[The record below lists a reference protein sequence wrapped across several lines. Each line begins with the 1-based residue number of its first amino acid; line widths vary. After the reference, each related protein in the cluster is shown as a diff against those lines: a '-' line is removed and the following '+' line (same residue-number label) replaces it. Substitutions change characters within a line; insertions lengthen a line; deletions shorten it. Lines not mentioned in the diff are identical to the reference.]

1 MLKKILIADDSQT
14 VITILKDIFE
24 KEGYVVATA
33 GSGEEAL
40 SVLEFQQPDVVLT
53 DTVMTGMDG
62 FEVCRRIKE
71 NPSMA
76 KPPKVVVMT
85 GIDGFEVCR
94 RIKGNSSLAK
104 PPKVI
109 VMTGSVE
116 AVDATKARSVGAD
129 DYCAKT
135 SDFTYILNTVNE
147 LLV

>member
-85 GIDGFEVCR
+85 GTI
-94 RIKGNSSLAK
+94 
-104 PPKVI
+104 
-109 VMTGSVE
+109 E
-116 AVDATKARSVGAD
+116 AVDSTKARSVGAD

>member
-85 GIDGFEVCR
+85 GTI
-94 RIKGNSSLAK
+94 
-104 PPKVI
+104 
-109 VMTGSVE
+109 E

>member
-85 GIDGFEVCR
+85 GTI
-94 RIKGNSSLAK
+94 
-104 PPKVI
+104 
-109 VMTGSVE
+109 E

-135 SDFTYILNTVNE
+135 SDFKYILNTVNE
-147 LLV
+147 LVA